1 VPLGVVRAVDVFA
14 TGTLGSMSA
23 LEVFSRETRDWFEK
37 TFDGPTPAQELGWP
51 KIASR
56 THTLI
61 QAPTGSWKTLAAFL
75 FRLDRLV
82 REAGEGIR
90 L

>member
-1 VPLGVVRAVDVFA
+1 VAALDVFS
-14 TGTLGSMSA
+14 T
-23 LEVFSRETRDWFEK
+23 ETRDWFEQ
-37 TFDGPTPAQELGWP
+37 TFDRPTPAQELGWP
-51 KIASR
+51 RIASGA
-56 THTLI
+56 HTLI
-61 QAPTGSWKTLAAFL
+61 QPPTGSWKTLAAFL